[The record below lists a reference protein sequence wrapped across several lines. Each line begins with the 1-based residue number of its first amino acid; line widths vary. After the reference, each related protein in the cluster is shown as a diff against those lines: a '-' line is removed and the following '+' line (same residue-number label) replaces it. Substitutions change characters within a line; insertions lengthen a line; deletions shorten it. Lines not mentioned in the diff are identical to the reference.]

1 MLGTTSSLIEFSIAV
16 EDHTEESNNTNK
28 LHISLSTTM
37 SRPQDDRNQEATV
50 YLVSSF
56 ISTNRKKCVDK
67 SDPGES

>member
-28 LHISLSTTM
+28 LHISLTTM